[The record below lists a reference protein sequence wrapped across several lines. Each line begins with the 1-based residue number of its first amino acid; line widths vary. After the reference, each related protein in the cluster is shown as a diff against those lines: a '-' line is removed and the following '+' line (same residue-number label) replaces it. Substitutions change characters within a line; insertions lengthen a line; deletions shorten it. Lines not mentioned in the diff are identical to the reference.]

1 MRSPSAIAFFHP
13 INMAMLFLSVLAGL
27 FAAWWL
33 APFGGLLWL
42 IMVVRLAQDPS
53 VRLNFDMQERAGT
66 LSMRF
71 QSVYNNVVRSQTR
84 IFNTLLSARG
94 GTKRALSPVQDAVA
108 DLTNRVYNLC
118 QQMTAPENYV
128 KVSKNTDLE
137 GQRALITLSLD
148 SITDAKVRQE
158 KQEMLKALDDRIHK
172 IKDTAT
178 MIDRAEAQL
187 SGIAMMLDTMLA
199 DVIRLQALGGAQAEQ
214 EAPKLLQQLHAQMDQ
229 LDHFGK
235 EIAQSG

>member
-1 MRSPSAIAFFHP
+1 
-13 INMAMLFLSVLAGL
+13 
-27 FAAWWL
+27 
-33 APFGGLLWL
+33 
-42 IMVVRLAQDPS
+42 
-53 VRLNFDMQERAGT
+53 MQERAGT

-71 QSVYNNVVRSQTR
+71 QAVYNDVVRSQTR

-94 GTKRALSPVQDAVA
+94 GTKRELAPVQEAVGQ
-108 DLTNRVYNLC
+108 LTDRVYNLC

-128 KVSKNTDLE
+128 KVSKNTDLA
-137 GQRALITLSLD
+137 GQRALLALSMD

-158 KQEMLKALDDRIHK
+158 KQEMLQALDDRIRK

-199 DVIRLQALGGAQAEQ
+199 DVIRLQALGGAQAEK
-214 EAPKLLQQLHAQMDQ
+214 EAPRLLQQIHAQMDQ
-229 LDHFGK
+229 LSNFEK
-235 EIAQSG
+235 EAAQSV